1 MPANLPP
8 QYFEAEQRYREA
20 RTAPE
25 KLEALKQMLAIMPK
39 HKGTEK
45 LQAELKRKIAK
56 VKEEAH
62 RGRKGGS
69 RGYTTYVEKEGAGQV
84 TLAGLPNTGKS
95 RLVATLTHAS
105 PEVADYPF
113 TTRRPQPG
121 MMPFENVQIQL
132 VDLPPLSREY
142 MEPWVTGIIRVSD
155 AILLAV
161 NLGSEEVLEEL
172 EEALAILKE
181 HKIKPVPREV
191 ERNPYASVAEKRTLV
206 VGTHLDVPGAK
217 ENAEVLTELLAGR
230 FPFVSVSLETG
241 EGVETLRR
249 ALFDLLELVRVYS
262 KPPGKEPDL
271 TRPFVFRRGATLE
284 DFAASVHKDF
294 VERLRFARV
303 WGPHKFEGQRVNR
316 EYVLEDGD
324 VIELHL

>member
-20 RTAPE
+20 RTVPE

-45 LQAELKRKIAK
+45 LQAELKRKIARL
-56 VKEEAH
+56 KEEAH
-62 RGRKGGS
+62 RGRKGGA

-95 RLVATLTHAS
+95 RILASLTHAS

-121 MMPFENVQIQL
+121 MMPFEDIQIQL

-142 MEPWVTGIIRVSD
+142 MESWVTGIVRVSD
-155 AILLAV
+155 AVLLVV
-161 NLGSEEVLEEL
+161 NLASGEVLEEL
-172 EEALAILKE
+172 DEAVAILAE
-181 HKIKPVPREV
+181 HKIKAVDRVLET
-191 ERNPYASVAEKRTLV
+191 NPYASVAEKRTLV
-206 VGTHLDVPGAK
+206 VGTHLDLPGAR
-217 ENAEVLTELLAGR
+217 ENAEVLHELLRDR
-230 FPFVSVSLETG
+230 FPFQPVSLETG
-241 EGVETLRR
+241 EGLEELRR
-249 ALFDLLELVRVYS
+249 AVFELLELVRVYS
-262 KPPGKEPDL
+262 KPPGKEPDR
-271 TRPFVFRRGATLE
+271 TRPFVFRRGATLV
-284 DFAASVHKDF
+284 DFAAAVHKDF

-303 WGPHKFEGQRVNR
+303 WGPNKFEGQRVNR